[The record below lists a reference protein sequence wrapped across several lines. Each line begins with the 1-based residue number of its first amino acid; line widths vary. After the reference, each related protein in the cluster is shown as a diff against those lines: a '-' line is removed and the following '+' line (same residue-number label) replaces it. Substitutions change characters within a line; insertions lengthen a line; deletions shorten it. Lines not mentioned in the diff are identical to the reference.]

1 MFEAAGWLSGTIGP
15 AWAESGTASAV
26 AIKTATK
33 TPAFNMILL
42 VSLSWLWRQ
51 RLGQSAASIGFGYP
65 PMRAHSQ
72 KAITIVLPSSR
83 TRLMRFGLWTI
94 PATPCVGTI
103 VRKPRGRSSSR
114 TTLAVPADALPFSA
128 NFLPMHC
135 LQRSEERR
143 VGKEG

>member
-1 MFEAAGWLSGTIGP
+1 MFDAAGWLSGTIGA

-26 AIKTATK
+26 PTNIAAK
-33 TPAFNMILL
+33 TPDFNMVLL
-42 VSLSWLWRQ
+42 VSVLRLWRQ
-51 RLGQSAASIGFGYP
+51 RLEQSAASIGFGYP

-94 PATPCVGTI
+94 PATPCVGII

-114 TTLAVPADALPFSA
+114 TTLAVPAEALPFLA
-128 NFLPMHC
+128 DFFATYC
-135 LQRSEERR
+135 
-143 VGKEG
+143 